1 MSDLTPLPATRYVE
15 QLNIGRGRRAL
26 AIGLAVAIT
35 TLLLWLIISWS
46 AGKPPQ
52 EEKEFVKMVS
62 LQATKASPEKSQ
74 APTPSQE
81 RDQRTA
87 PEPRPDEP
95 QPSQPAP
102 TLPPPPTPPP
112 PQSTPPPAAPV
123 TPSQPAAKST
133 IGVRPPSGQV
143 YGPPDTRPRSSS
155 AFADT
160 ERVGTAPNGEPM
172 YAAAWYREPSAD
184 ELRGY
189 LSTADGPGW
198 GLIACRTAPDY
209 RVESCV
215 GLDEYPNGS
224 RITNAV
230 LAAAWQF
237 RVRPPRVGGKLMVG
251 TWVRIRIDYR
261 QRPR

>member
-1 MSDLTPLPATRYVE
+1 
-15 QLNIGRGRRAL
+15 
-26 AIGLAVAIT
+26 
-35 TLLLWLIISWS
+35 
-46 AGKPPQ
+46 
-52 EEKEFVKMVS
+52 
-62 LQATKASPEKSQ
+62 
-74 APTPSQE
+74 
-81 RDQRTA
+81 
-87 PEPRPDEP
+87 
-95 QPSQPAP
+95 
-102 TLPPPPTPPP
+102 
-112 PQSTPPPAAPV
+112 
-123 TPSQPAAKST
+123 
-133 IGVRPPSGQV
+133 
-143 YGPPDTRPRSSS
+143 
-155 AFADT
+155 
-160 ERVGTAPNGEPM
+160 M

-184 ELRGY
+184 ELRAY

-261 QRPR
+261 QGRR